1 MRCWGEVYVGR
12 YTPELV
18 AAGLRDRFTCLWRSV
33 LRKVLVAAGLRDRFT
48 CLWRSVLRKV
58 LVLTCG
64 HNGELSVR

>member
-18 AAGLRDRFTCLWRSV
+18 AAGLRDRFACW
-33 LRKVLVAAGLRDRFT
+33 
-48 CLWRSVLRKV
+48 WRSVLRKV